1 MYWFLILVH
10 FLEYFIIII
19 ILIKKY
25 WFLIFVHFVEYF
37 INIIIIIII
46 IIICLFSFTY
56 SFLSCTSVIHSPL
69 TAAIKRMS

>member
-25 WFLIFVHFVEYF
+25 WFLIFVHFVDF
-37 INIIIIIII
+37 LQIIIIIY
-46 IIICLFSFTY
+46 LFSFKCID
-56 SFLSCTSVIHSPL
+56 F
-69 TAAIKRMS
+69 